1 MTKRSIKIQY
11 FLASLFGILSI
22 TILAVNARLM
32 GEVDIAP
39 LIADLVVATVLAL
52 FLIQFCKKDKFKQI
66 KVKIP
71 LWLVAGIALVS
82 CVCALVV
89 ARSYSVAV
97 FKDIITVFL
106 ILAGALFFVM
116 QKEYLA
122 SVSTDRKYILRKK
135 VKWTC
140 IFFLICMAFMLA
152 VTMICAP
159 GNAVWAFKENIDNL
173 LHNAALWGKGSYS
186 FELSNLTENDNPAFV
201 LLYYHGYVLVIGYLI
216 LNFLHTFVI
225 IKTY

>member
-71 LWLVAGIALVS
+71 LWV
-82 CVCALVV
+82 
-89 ARSYSVAV
+89 
-97 FKDIITVFL
+97 
-106 ILAGALFFVM
+106 
-116 QKEYLA
+116 
-122 SVSTDRKYILRKK
+122 
-135 VKWTC
+135 
-140 IFFLICMAFMLA
+140 
-152 VTMICAP
+152 
-159 GNAVWAFKENIDNL
+159 
-173 LHNAALWGKGSYS
+173 LH
-186 FELSNLTENDNPAFV
+186 
-201 LLYYHGYVLVIGYLI
+201 
-216 LNFLHTFVI
+216 
-225 IKTY
+225 

>member
-97 FKDIITVFL
+97 FKDIITVFW
-106 ILAGALFFVM
+106 ISRRSAFFVS
-116 QKEYLA
+116 KK
-122 SVSTDRKYILRKK
+122 SIL
-135 VKWTC
+135 
-140 IFFLICMAFMLA
+140 L
-152 VTMICAP
+152 P
-159 GNAVWAFKENIDNL
+159 
-173 LHNAALWGKGSYS
+173 
-186 FELSNLTENDNPAFV
+186 
-201 LLYYHGYVLVIGYLI
+201 
-216 LNFLHTFVI
+216 
-225 IKTY
+225 